1 MNHESNANACEFVP
15 EDILQLARQTEPP
28 GWLEGVLWQWLATP
42 GIPAK
47 VLLDLV
53 RTGSLSLPEDPGDST
68 PRRVMFSG
76 YRGEEP
82 YLWLIQCL
90 PSDNNPTQHIFR
102 RALAGRL
109 GQVFALIASD
119 QSLRT
124 DLRPQEWSS
133 LIDFAH
139 KVCVPDALA
148 SGVMQLQRTFDSE
161 GRLPYPADSVLTQEF
176 IRLLGRVQPD
186 NSLSDRWLA
195 LLSAEPDAAEKSD
208 PTMPASLLE
217 AWRGICLLPEAVTFG
232 FVEDAVGR
240 LCRAVEK
247 RYSSDKFR
255 RSVVEKYAAVPCV
268 RRQMGVYRDLA
279 LASSWRGCRWLS
291 LPDPVLFAVATIR
304 ELAFLG
310 QLGEALSS
318 VRDPLVPHVTAMYGE
333 VASVLPPGSSRSW
346 RLEVPGLSS
355 QDSET
360 SLSQQLM
367 SLREMRRIID
377 DAQEGV
383 ALGIQVTEAR
393 AAWEMFQSTKVWQ
406 APLGE
411 VYKHLKR
418 HLQQPLESRV
428 SG

>member
-1 MNHESNANACEFVP
+1 
-15 EDILQLARQTEPP
+15 
-28 GWLEGVLWQWLATP
+28 
-42 GIPAK
+42 
-47 VLLDLV
+47 
-53 RTGSLSLPEDPGDST
+53 
-68 PRRVMFSG
+68 
-76 YRGEEP
+76 
-82 YLWLIQCL
+82 
-90 PSDNNPTQHIFR
+90 
-102 RALAGRL
+102 
-109 GQVFALIASD
+109 
-119 QSLRT
+119 
-124 DLRPQEWSS
+124 
-133 LIDFAH
+133 
-139 KVCVPDALA
+139 
-148 SGVMQLQRTFDSE
+148 
-161 GRLPYPADSVLTQEF
+161 
-176 IRLLGRVQPD
+176 
-186 NSLSDRWLA
+186 
-195 LLSAEPDAAEKSD
+195 
-208 PTMPASLLE
+208 
-217 AWRGICLLPEAVTFG
+217 
-232 FVEDAVGR
+232 
-240 LCRAVEK
+240 
-247 RYSSDKFR
+247 
-255 RSVVEKYAAVPCV
+255 
-268 RRQMGVYRDLA
+268 MGVYRDLA

>member
-1 MNHESNANACEFVP
+1 
-15 EDILQLARQTEPP
+15 
-28 GWLEGVLWQWLATP
+28 
-42 GIPAK
+42 
-47 VLLDLV
+47 
-53 RTGSLSLPEDPGDST
+53 
-68 PRRVMFSG
+68 
-76 YRGEEP
+76 
-82 YLWLIQCL
+82 
-90 PSDNNPTQHIFR
+90 
-102 RALAGRL
+102 
-109 GQVFALIASD
+109 
-119 QSLRT
+119 
-124 DLRPQEWSS
+124 
-133 LIDFAH
+133 
-139 KVCVPDALA
+139 
-148 SGVMQLQRTFDSE
+148 
-161 GRLPYPADSVLTQEF
+161 
-176 IRLLGRVQPD
+176 
-186 NSLSDRWLA
+186 
-195 LLSAEPDAAEKSD
+195 
-208 PTMPASLLE
+208 
-217 AWRGICLLPEAVTFG
+217 
-232 FVEDAVGR
+232 
-240 LCRAVEK
+240 
-247 RYSSDKFR
+247 
-255 RSVVEKYAAVPCV
+255 
-268 RRQMGVYRDLA
+268 
-279 LASSWRGCRWLS
+279 

-318 VRDPLVPHVTAMYGE
+318 VGDPLVPHVTAMYGE